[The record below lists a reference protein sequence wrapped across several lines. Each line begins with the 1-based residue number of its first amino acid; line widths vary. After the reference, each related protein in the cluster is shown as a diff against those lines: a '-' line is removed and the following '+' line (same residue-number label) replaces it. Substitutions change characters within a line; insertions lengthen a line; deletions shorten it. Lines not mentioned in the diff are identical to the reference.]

1 MLKFVADK
9 PLHLVFQNMSSHYEG
24 NWEMLVKY
32 FLLDISLIKF
42 SKKDEEEEEFVEG
55 EEIEEFRQFIDLNS
69 DERLILLKF
78 IQGFV
83 EYVYT
88 KKNPEEVESQLVRLI
103 EYLPQIQNVCV
114 RSSKMFPVFLN
125 IWTTLLKGR
134 QSVYNISNKLD
145 KLDQYDEISS
155 EIIKYFKDFDTVA
168 EFSSYFTALF
178 DPHGLT
184 TNIKFSI
191 QTVLEELCEEVV
203 KTISDQQSE
212 DDDIGSTNTEVLE
225 QTKLIKTLE
234 VALPILQKIKQM
246 GDFVNIANLSNMV
259 DLLSS
264 LVNRVLRKFDLALIM
279 SQWKHNFLEQLPQ
292 FLPALT
298 CLYDLTLVVVSWKFE
313 KLVEIEKDE
322 QRHYAIDLEFD
333 GIVDLVNQTIR
344 LIYEC
349 TNSVQFLDLKTLLIS
364 RYIDFMLSFKV
375 FYVRFQADNSFDNF
389 QEFFNSNMQLLLI
402 KRDMQFQLLEL
413 FLIKEVRL
421 GHLLNVDLD
430 RDDEEDVNYEDY
442 TEKIDESYLQEK
454 SMFDDDDQTLQPSTE
469 DSSTTRNQEVEAKKK
484 EKIWNLEKDLSVFTL
499 KLISLVN
506 VLLVQ
511 DELYNR
517 IKLNKDKLGSVFA
530 KIIQQ
535 QDEHANTIKNQAVS
549 NKERESEESRISE
562 NAQQSLV
569 EDNNGNEVVERD
581 ESIAI
586 EVDVPESGSMVDIE
600 TPSSVI

>member
-1 MLKFVADK
+1 ML
-9 PLHLVFQNMSSHYEG
+9 N
-24 NWEMLVKY
+24 
-32 FLLDISLIKF
+32 
-42 SKKDEEEEEFVEG
+42 
-55 EEIEEFRQFIDLNS
+55 
-69 DERLILLKF
+69 
-78 IQGFV
+78 
-83 EYVYT
+83 
-88 KKNPEEVESQLVRLI
+88 
-103 EYLPQIQNVCV
+103 
-114 RSSKMFPVFLN
+114 
-125 IWTTLLKGR
+125 
-134 QSVYNISNKLD
+134 
-145 KLDQYDEISS
+145 
-155 EIIKYFKDFDTVA
+155 
-168 EFSSYFTALF
+168 FSSYFTALF

-454 SMFDDDDQTLQPSTE
+454 VCLTM
-469 DSSTTRNQEVEAKKK
+469 TTKPCNPVLKIARPQETK
-484 EKIWNLEKDLSVFTL
+484 
-499 KLISLVN
+499 
-506 VLLVQ
+506 
-511 DELYNR
+511 R
-517 IKLNKDKLGSVFA
+517 
-530 KIIQQ
+530 
-535 QDEHANTIKNQAVS
+535 
-549 NKERESEESRISE
+549 
-562 NAQQSLV
+562 
-569 EDNNGNEVVERD
+569 
-581 ESIAI
+581 
-586 EVDVPESGSMVDIE
+586 
-600 TPSSVI
+600 

>member
-1 MLKFVADK
+1 M
-9 PLHLVFQNMSSHYEG
+9 
-24 NWEMLVKY
+24 
-32 FLLDISLIKF
+32 
-42 SKKDEEEEEFVEG
+42 
-55 EEIEEFRQFIDLNS
+55 
-69 DERLILLKF
+69 
-78 IQGFV
+78 
-83 EYVYT
+83 
-88 KKNPEEVESQLVRLI
+88 
-103 EYLPQIQNVCV
+103 
-114 RSSKMFPVFLN
+114 
-125 IWTTLLKGR
+125 
-134 QSVYNISNKLD
+134 
-145 KLDQYDEISS
+145 
-155 EIIKYFKDFDTVA
+155 
-168 EFSSYFTALF
+168 
-178 DPHGLT
+178 T

-212 DDDIGSTNTEVLE
+212 DDDIDSTNTEVLE

-469 DSSTTRNQEVEAKKK
+469 DCSTTRNQEVEAKKK

-586 EVDVPESGSMVDIE
+586 EVDVPEPGSIVNIE

>member
-1 MLKFVADK
+1 
-9 PLHLVFQNMSSHYEG
+9 
-24 NWEMLVKY
+24 
-32 FLLDISLIKF
+32 
-42 SKKDEEEEEFVEG
+42 
-55 EEIEEFRQFIDLNS
+55 
-69 DERLILLKF
+69 
-78 IQGFV
+78 
-83 EYVYT
+83 
-88 KKNPEEVESQLVRLI
+88 
-103 EYLPQIQNVCV
+103 
-114 RSSKMFPVFLN
+114 
-125 IWTTLLKGR
+125 
-134 QSVYNISNKLD
+134 
-145 KLDQYDEISS
+145 
-155 EIIKYFKDFDTVA
+155 
-168 EFSSYFTALF
+168 
-178 DPHGLT
+178 
-184 TNIKFSI
+184 
-191 QTVLEELCEEVV
+191 
-203 KTISDQQSE
+203 
-212 DDDIGSTNTEVLE
+212 
-225 QTKLIKTLE
+225 
-234 VALPILQKIKQM
+234 
-246 GDFVNIANLSNMV
+246 
-259 DLLSS
+259 
-264 LVNRVLRKFDLALIM
+264 M

-442 TEKIDESYLQEK
+442 TEKIDKSYLQEK
-454 SMFDDDDQTLQPSTE
+454 K
-469 DSSTTRNQEVEAKKK
+469 AKKK

-506 VLLVQ
+506 VSLVQ

-562 NAQQSLV
+562 NAQQSSV

-586 EVDVPESGSMVDIE
+586 EVDVPERGSMVDIE

>member
-1 MLKFVADK
+1 
-9 PLHLVFQNMSSHYEG
+9 
-24 NWEMLVKY
+24 
-32 FLLDISLIKF
+32 
-42 SKKDEEEEEFVEG
+42 
-55 EEIEEFRQFIDLNS
+55 
-69 DERLILLKF
+69 
-78 IQGFV
+78 
-83 EYVYT
+83 
-88 KKNPEEVESQLVRLI
+88 
-103 EYLPQIQNVCV
+103 
-114 RSSKMFPVFLN
+114 
-125 IWTTLLKGR
+125 
-134 QSVYNISNKLD
+134 
-145 KLDQYDEISS
+145 
-155 EIIKYFKDFDTVA
+155 
-168 EFSSYFTALF
+168 
-178 DPHGLT
+178 
-184 TNIKFSI
+184 
-191 QTVLEELCEEVV
+191 
-203 KTISDQQSE
+203 
-212 DDDIGSTNTEVLE
+212 
-225 QTKLIKTLE
+225 
-234 VALPILQKIKQM
+234 M

-442 TEKIDESYLQEK
+442 TEK
-454 SMFDDDDQTLQPSTE
+454 SMNPIY
-469 DSSTTRNQEVEAKKK
+469 KKK
-484 EKIWNLEKDLSVFTL
+484 YV
-499 KLISLVN
+499 
-506 VLLVQ
+506 
-511 DELYNR
+511 
-517 IKLNKDKLGSVFA
+517 
-530 KIIQQ
+530 
-535 QDEHANTIKNQAVS
+535 
-549 NKERESEESRISE
+549 
-562 NAQQSLV
+562 
-569 EDNNGNEVVERD
+569 
-581 ESIAI
+581 
-586 EVDVPESGSMVDIE
+586 
-600 TPSSVI
+600 